1 MKLCPEV
8 SISGERL
15 KQEID
20 ECIFNLKETDDHSA
34 NANTFLDLSKVC
46 DGEKRLY
53 IYQQV
58 YGKLP
63 KSYLFLIFFIWLRRN
78 NLLSRKKNLFL
89 TFSFDKREDII
100 EFPEVFILWNIF
112 NDSYKKDDK
121 LGESLKKVN
130 SRKFRTLSQH
140 ASSE

>member
-20 ECIFNLKETDDHSA
+20 ECIFNLKETGDHSA
-34 NANTFLDLSKVC
+34 NANTFSHLSKAC

-89 TFSFDKREDII
+89 TFSFDKREGII

>member
-34 NANTFLDLSKVC
+34 NANTFSDLSKVC

>member
-34 NANTFLDLSKVC
+34 NANTFSDLSKVC

-58 YGKLP
+58 YGNLP

-89 TFSFDKREDII
+89 TFSFDKREGII